1 MRLGIS
7 AKVSLGFFILAAML
21 FISGALSIHELTR
34 MGREIRQLLNDS
46 YSSVRY
52 SQAMLSSL
60 ESQEDQLLSLVAD
73 GEEGDRVYLEAY
85 RSAEREFLQN
95 LELAG
100 SNLTLEA
107 EGPLVDSI
115 RSEYSALSLASL
127 EFIQG
132 KGRSLRVYLDSV
144 QPRMHSV
151 IGRVNALL
159 VMNQQDLYKSSS
171 ILEDSAAR
179 AMRPGLIIIGVGILF
194 TLMFTYL
201 VWQFYVRPVRSI
213 TESINTFIKFNRYSP
228 VPMSARDEL
237 LDLRKAVDRLAH
249 YAQEQGK
256 GARRD
261 RA

>member
-7 AKVSLGFFILAAML
+7 TKGSLGFFILAAML

-46 YSSVRY
+46 YGSVKY
-52 SQAMLSSL
+52 SQTMLSSL
-60 ESQEDQLLSLVAD
+60 ESQEDQILAMVAD
-73 GEEGDRVYLEAY
+73 PKGERMHLEAY

-100 SNLTLEA
+100 ANLTREE

-115 RSEYSALSLASL
+115 RSDYSALSLAAL

-132 KGRSLRVYLDSV
+132 GGRSLPLYLGSV
-144 QPRMHSV
+144 QPRMRRV
-151 IGRVNALL
+151 TRRVNALL
-159 VMNQQDLYKSSS
+159 VLNQQGLYQSSS

-179 AMRPGLIIIGVGILF
+179 ALRPGLIIIGVGILF

-201 VWQFYVRPVRSI
+201 VWQFYVRPVRQI

-228 VPMSARDEL
+228 VPMAARDEL
-237 LDLRKAVDRLAH
+237 LDLREAVDRLAH
-249 YAQEQGK
+249 YAQEQRPTS
-256 GARRD
+256 RRE